1 MNMGTIASQR
11 FEGVVSEVL
20 DGQVM
25 KDGETIGI
33 LWPDQFKENHKVMI
47 VSEIV
52 PNGTRERAY
61 VKINIHGIYVPVL
74 IMHLIS
80 LGAEVS
86 RKSVW

>member
-1 MNMGTIASQR
+1 MGTIASHR
-11 FEGVVSEVL
+11 SDDGIVYEVL
-20 DGQVM
+20 DGQVI

-52 PNGTRERAY
+52 PSGRREKAHI
-61 VKINIHGIYVPVL
+61 KISLHGIYVPVA
-74 IMHLIS
+74 IIHLIS

-86 RKSVW
+86 RKSLW